1 MTPRPDS
8 PTSLLWRHQ
17 LKREHGHLLARLQQ
31 LESAGEQ
38 QGERIQ
44 KAESAAK
51 ETISRDI
58 AALTEQVRGL
68 SEGDFNQRLS
78 KMGEEVMSKLED
90 VQAEH
95 EATMIKVASLDKD
108 GAEVE
113 EERRKAVTREKALLQ
128 RVNETEKGLE
138 RYRENLQNVGR
149 QVDEINMSAIKTQL
163 ENLTQQVLSEGA
175 EMKRLEDSVH
185 MLEAANQELLKA
197 NERLVAEMARLAET
211 RNSAPAAQLV
221 SKPTSK
227 SASAESETPDADEL
241 DSESETPRKKKKKSH
256 KWAGGGADRDIIR
269 QNRESSRKSGKPI
282 QVSQRLPLVST
293 RQGVPPP
300 KSAPP
305 APKAQ
310 PSKRDSKAT
319 SKAATKPAAKPA
331 RKSDTHTVSKNTAK
345 STGKPARKSDTHA
358 VPKTTTKSAAKP
370 ARKSDSQTVLANER
384 KQPPKSTSSKP
395 AEKSEPR
402 ASKPFNNDTD
412 KPIVRSGKGW
422 YEIAVTPV
430 QSEQESQE
438 SGHVTITSAQVG
450 RSANIKDSLSASKR
464 PRGRPRKHA
473 LPEQDTP
480 VELGE
485 ENHRV
490 TRNARQHVEPS
501 SKSAVPSKRKANA
514 ETPRS
519 HTQRSKP
526 SRKKAKTT
534 RNRQDDEPNDIHPE
548 EEGEADQTDV
558 FASPVSS
565 PGQATPANGQASAND
580 PMRTLLEQAAQHQ
593 PKPTVPGRR
602 VIEQADDNL
611 LDVFSRGLP
620 YS

>member
-17 LKREHGHLLARLQQ
+17 LKREHGHLLTRLQQ

-51 ETISRDI
+51 ETVSRDI
-58 AALTEQVRGL
+58 AALTAQVRGL

-95 EATMIKVASLDKD
+95 EATMIKVASLDRD

-185 MLEAANQELLKA
+185 VLEAANQELLKA
-197 NERLVAEMARLAET
+197 NERLVAEMARLAEM
-211 RNSAPAAQLV
+211 RNSAPAAQPV
-221 SKPTSK
+221 PKPTSK
-227 SASAESETPDADEL
+227 STSAESETPDADEL

-282 QVSQRLPLVST
+282 QVPQRLPLVST

-319 SKAATKPAAKPA
+319 SKPATKPAAKPA
-331 RKSDTHTVSKNTAK
+331 RKSDTHAVSKSTAK

-358 VPKTTTKSAAKP
+358 VPKSTTKSAAKP

-384 KQPPKSTSSKP
+384 KQPPKSTSSKSTK
-395 AEKSEPR
+395 KSDPQ
-402 ASKPFNNDTD
+402 APKPSKQDTD
-412 KPIVRSGKGW
+412 KPIIRSGKGW

-430 QSEQESQE
+430 QSEPESQE
-438 SGHVTITSAQVG
+438 SG
-450 RSANIKDSLSASKR
+450 LSASRR

-485 ENHRV
+485 ESHRV
-490 TRNARQHVEPS
+490 TRNARQQVEPS
-501 SKSAVPSKRKANA
+501 SKNAVPSKRKANS
-514 ETPRS
+514 ETPGS

-526 SRKKAKTT
+526 SRTTKKAKTT
-534 RNRQDDEPNDIHPE
+534 RNGQNDEPNGIHP
-548 EEGEADQTDV
+548 EEGEADQIDV

-565 PGQATPANGQASAND
+565 PGQATPANHQTTGND

>member
-149 QVDEINMSAIKTQL
+149 QVDEINMSAIKAQL

-175 EMKRLEDSVH
+175 GMKRLEDSVH

-197 NERLVAEMARLAET
+197 NERLVAEMARLTET
-211 RNSAPAAQLV
+211 RNSAPAAQPV

-227 SASAESETPDADEL
+227 SASAESETPDVDEL
-241 DSESETPRKKKKKSH
+241 DSEGETPREKKKSH
-256 KWAGGGADRDIIR
+256 KWVGGGADRDIIR
-269 QNRESSRKSGKPI
+269 QNRESSRKSGKPL
-282 QVSQRLPLVST
+282 QVPQRLPLVST

-331 RKSDTHTVSKNTAK
+331 RKSDTHAVSKSTAK

-370 ARKSDSQTVLANER
+370 ARKSDSHTVLANER

-395 AEKSEPR
+395 TKKSDSQAP
-402 ASKPFNNDTD
+402 KPFKEDTD
-412 KPIVRSGKGW
+412 KPIIRSGKGW

-438 SGHVTITSAQVG
+438 SG
-450 RSANIKDSLSASKR
+450 LSASKR

-480 VELGE
+480 VEFGE
-485 ENHRV
+485 ESHRV
-490 TRNARQHVEPS
+490 TRNARQHVQPS
-501 SKSAVPSKRKANA
+501 SKSAVPSKRKANT
-514 ETPRS
+514 ETPGS

-526 SRKKAKTT
+526 SRTTKKAKTT
-534 RNRQDDEPNDIHPE
+534 RNGQDDEPNGTHPE
-548 EEGEADQTDV
+548 DAEADQTDV

-565 PGQATPANGQASAND
+565 PGQATPANHQATAND

-593 PKPTVPGRR
+593 PKPAVPGRR
-602 VIEQADDNL
+602 VIEQADDDL
-611 LDVFSRGLP
+611 LDIFSRGLP

>member
-1 MTPRPDS
+1 
-8 PTSLLWRHQ
+8 
-17 LKREHGHLLARLQQ
+17 
-31 LESAGEQ
+31 
-38 QGERIQ
+38 
-44 KAESAAK
+44 
-51 ETISRDI
+51 
-58 AALTEQVRGL
+58 
-68 SEGDFNQRLS
+68 
-78 KMGEEVMSKLED
+78 MGEEVMSKLED
-90 VQAEH
+90 VQADH

-149 QVDEINMSAIKTQL
+149 QVDEINMSAIKAQL

-197 NERLVAEMARLAET
+197 NERLVAEMAKLAET
-211 RNSAPAAQLV
+211 RNSAPAAQPV

-241 DSESETPRKKKKKSH
+241 DSEGEMPKGKKKKSH
-256 KWAGGGADRDIIR
+256 KWAGGGADRDVIR

-282 QVSQRLPLVST
+282 QVPQRLPLVST

-305 APKAQ
+305 ATKAQ

-319 SKAATKPAAKPA
+319 SKAAKKPA
-331 RKSDTHTVSKNTAK
+331 T
-345 STGKPARKSDTHA
+345 KPARKSDTHA
-358 VPKTTTKSAAKP
+358 VPKSTTKSAAKP
-370 ARKSDSQTVLANER
+370 ARISDSHTVLANER

-395 AEKSEPR
+395 TKKSDPQ
-402 ASKPFNNDTD
+402 APKPFKEDTD
-412 KPIVRSGKGW
+412 KPIIRSGKGW

-438 SGHVTITSAQVG
+438 SGYVTFTTALHEISADME
-450 RSANIKDSLSASKR
+450 DSLSASKR
-464 PRGRPRKHA
+464 PRGRPRKNA

-485 ENHRV
+485 ESHRV

-514 ETPRS
+514 ETPGS
-519 HTQRSKP
+519 HRQRSKP
-526 SRKKAKTT
+526 SRTTKKAKTT
-534 RNRQDDEPNDIHPE
+534 RNGQDDKLNGIHPE

-565 PGQATPANGQASAND
+565 PGQATPANHQATEND

-593 PKPTVPGRR
+593 SKPTVPGRR

>member
-8 PTSLLWRHQ
+8 PTSLLWGHQ

-31 LESAGEQ
+31 LESAGKQ

-44 KAESAAK
+44 KAESAAR
-51 ETISRDI
+51 ETVSRDI

-68 SEGDFNQRLS
+68 CEGDFNQRLS
-78 KMGEEVMSKLED
+78 KMGEEIMSKLED

-113 EERRKAVTREKALLQ
+113 EERRKALTREKALLQ
-128 RVNETEKGLE
+128 RVNEAEKGLE

-163 ENLTQQVLSEGA
+163 ENLTQQVLNEGA

-185 MLEAANQELLKA
+185 MLEAANEELLKA
-197 NERLVAEMARLAET
+197 NERLVAEMARMAET
-211 RNSAPAAQLV
+211 RNSAPAAQPI
-221 SKPTSK
+221 SKPTST

-241 DSESETPRKKKKKSH
+241 DSENEMPRKKKKKSH

-269 QNRESSRKSGKPI
+269 QNRESSRKSGKPL
-282 QVSQRLPLVST
+282 QVPQRQPLVST

-310 PSKRDSKAT
+310 PPKAGSKGT
-319 SKAATKPAAKPA
+319 SKAVTKPAAKPA
-331 RKSDTHTVSKNTAK
+331 RKSDTHAVSKSTPK
-345 STGKPARKSDTHA
+345 STAKPARKSDTHA
-358 VPKTTTKSAAKP
+358 VSKSTAKSAAKP
-370 ARKSDSQTVLANER
+370 ARKSDSHTVLAKER
-384 KQPPKSTSSKP
+384 KQPSKSAPSKP
-395 AEKSEPR
+395 AKKPESQTPKP
-402 ASKPFNNDTD
+402 SKNDTD
-412 KPIVRSGKGW
+412 KPIIRSGKGW

-430 QSEQESQE
+430 QSEIESQE
-438 SGHVTITSAQVG
+438 SGQ
-450 RSANIKDSLSASKR
+450 SASKR
-464 PRGRPRKHA
+464 PRGRPRKHP
-473 LPEQDTP
+473 LPEQETP
-480 VELGE
+480 VELGAE
-485 ENHRV
+485 GPRV
-490 TRNARQHVEPS
+490 TRNARQQVEPS
-501 SKSAVPSKRKANA
+501 SKDAGPQKRKRNA

-519 HTQRSKP
+519 HTQVSKP
-526 SRKKAKTT
+526 SRSTKKAKTT
-534 RNRQDDEPNDIHPE
+534 RNGQEDEPNDIHNKA
-548 EEGEADQTDV
+548 GEADQTDV

-565 PGQATPANGQASAND
+565 PGQATPGNPQTNESD

-593 PKPTVPGRR
+593 SKPAVPGRR
-602 VIEQADDNL
+602 VIQQADDNL

>member
-8 PTSLLWRHQ
+8 PTSLLWGHQ

-31 LESAGEQ
+31 LESAGKQ

-44 KAESAAK
+44 KAESAAR
-51 ETISRDI
+51 ETVSRDI

-78 KMGEEVMSKLED
+78 KMGEEIMSKLED

-113 EERRKAVTREKALLQ
+113 EERRKALTREKALLQ
-128 RVNETEKGLE
+128 RVNEAEKGLE

-163 ENLTQQVLSEGA
+163 ENLTRQVLNEGA

-185 MLEAANQELLKA
+185 MLEAANEELLNA
-197 NERLVAEMARLAET
+197 NERLVAEMARMAET
-211 RNSAPAAQLV
+211 RNSAPAAQPI
-221 SKPTSK
+221 SKPVST

-241 DSESETPRKKKKKSH
+241 DSENEMPRKKKKKKSH

-282 QVSQRLPLVST
+282 QVPQRQPLVST

-305 APKAQ
+305 A
-310 PSKRDSKAT
+310 SKAGFKGN
-319 SKAATKPAAKPA
+319 SKAATKSVAKLA
-331 RKSDTHTVSKNTAK
+331 RKSNTHAVSKSTSK
-345 STGKPARKSDTHA
+345 STAKPARKSDTHA
-358 VPKTTTKSAAKP
+358 VSKATAKSAAKP
-370 ARKSDSQTVLANER
+370 ARKSDSHTVLTKER
-384 KQPPKSTSSKP
+384 KQPSKSTSSKP
-395 AEKSEPR
+395 AKRTESQTP
-402 ASKPFNNDTD
+402 KPFKNDID
-412 KPIVRSGKGW
+412 KPIIRSGKGW

-430 QSEQESQE
+430 QSEMESQE
-438 SGHVTITSAQVG
+438 SGQ
-450 RSANIKDSLSASKR
+450 SASKR
-464 PRGRPRKHA
+464 PRGRPRKHP
-473 LPEQDTP
+473 LPEQETP
-480 VELGE
+480 VELGAE
-485 ENHRV
+485 GHRV
-490 TRNARQHVEPS
+490 TRNARQRAEPS
-501 SKSAVPSKRKANA
+501 SKGAVPQKRKRNA

-519 HTQRSKP
+519 HAQVSKP
-526 SRKKAKTT
+526 SRSTKKAKTA
-534 RNRQDDEPNDIHPE
+534 RNGQEDEPNDIHNE
-548 EEGEADQTDV
+548 AGEADQTDV

-565 PGQATPANGQASAND
+565 PGQATSGNPQTNETD

-593 PKPTVPGRR
+593 SKPAVPGRR
-602 VIEQADDNL
+602 VIQQADDNL

>member
-8 PTSLLWRHQ
+8 PTSLLWGHQ

-31 LESAGEQ
+31 LESAGKQ
-38 QGERIQ
+38 QGERIE
-44 KAESAAK
+44 KAESAAR
-51 ETISRDI
+51 ETVSRDI

-78 KMGEEVMSKLED
+78 KMGEEIMSKLED

-113 EERRKAVTREKALLQ
+113 EERRKALTREKALLQ
-128 RVNETEKGLE
+128 RVNEAEKGLE

-185 MLEAANQELLKA
+185 MLEAANEELLKA
-197 NERLVAEMARLAET
+197 NERLVAEMARMAET
-211 RNSAPAAQLV
+211 RNSAPAAQPI
-221 SKPTSK
+221 SKPVST

-241 DSESETPRKKKKKSH
+241 DSENEMPRKKKKKSH

-269 QNRESSRKSGKPI
+269 QNRESSRKSGKQI
-282 QVSQRLPLVST
+282 QVPQRQPLVST

-310 PSKRDSKAT
+310 LSKADSKST
-319 SKAATKPAAKPA
+319 SKAATKPVA
-331 RKSDTHTVSKNTAK
+331 
-345 STGKPARKSDTHA
+345 KPARKSDTHA
-358 VPKTTTKSAAKP
+358 VSKSTPKSTAKPARKSETHAVSKSTAKSAAKP
-370 ARKSDSQTVLANER
+370 ARKSDSHTVLTKES
-384 KQPPKSTSSKP
+384 KQPSKP
-395 AEKSEPR
+395 APSKAAKKTESQIP
-402 ASKPFNNDTD
+402 KPFKNDID
-412 KPIVRSGKGW
+412 KPIIRSGKGW

-430 QSEQESQE
+430 QSEIESQE
-438 SGHVTITSAQVG
+438 SGQ
-450 RSANIKDSLSASKR
+450 SASKR
-464 PRGRPRKHA
+464 PRGRPRKHP
-473 LPEQDTP
+473 LPEQETP
-480 VELGE
+480 VELGAE
-485 ENHRV
+485 GHRV
-490 TRNARQHVEPS
+490 TRNTRQQVEPS
-501 SKSAVPSKRKANA
+501 SKDAVPQKRKRNA

-519 HTQRSKP
+519 HAQVSKP
-526 SRKKAKTT
+526 SRSTKKAKTT
-534 RNRQDDEPNDIHPE
+534 RNGQEDEPNDIHNE
-548 EEGEADQTDV
+548 AGEVDQTDV

-565 PGQATPANGQASAND
+565 PGQATPGNRQAAEND

-593 PKPTVPGRR
+593 SKPAVPGRR
-602 VIEQADDNL
+602 VIQQADDNL

>member
-8 PTSLLWRHQ
+8 PTSLLWGHQ

-31 LESAGEQ
+31 LESAGKQ
-38 QGERIQ
+38 QGERIE
-44 KAESAAK
+44 KAESAAR
-51 ETISRDI
+51 ETVSRDI

-78 KMGEEVMSKLED
+78 KMGEEIMSKLED

-113 EERRKAVTREKALLQ
+113 EERRKALTREKALLQ
-128 RVNETEKGLE
+128 RVNEAEKGLE

-185 MLEAANQELLKA
+185 MLEAANEELLKA
-197 NERLVAEMARLAET
+197 NERLVAEMARMAET
-211 RNSAPAAQLV
+211 RNSAPAAQPI
-221 SKPTSK
+221 SKPVST

-241 DSESETPRKKKKKSH
+241 DSENEMPRKKKKKSH

-269 QNRESSRKSGKPI
+269 QNP
-282 QVSQRLPLVST
+282 
-293 RQGVPPP
+293 
-300 KSAPP
+300 
-305 APKAQ
+305 PKAQ
-310 PSKRDSKAT
+310 LSKADSKST
-319 SKAATKPAAKPA
+319 SKAATKPVA
-331 RKSDTHTVSKNTAK
+331 
-345 STGKPARKSDTHA
+345 KPARKSDTHA
-358 VPKTTTKSAAKP
+358 VSKSTPKSTAKPARKSETHAVSKSTAKSAAKP
-370 ARKSDSQTVLANER
+370 ARKSDSHTVLTKES
-384 KQPPKSTSSKP
+384 KQPSKP
-395 AEKSEPR
+395 APSKAAKKTESQIP
-402 ASKPFNNDTD
+402 KPFKNDID
-412 KPIVRSGKGW
+412 KPIIRSGKGW

-430 QSEQESQE
+430 QSEIESQE
-438 SGHVTITSAQVG
+438 SGQ
-450 RSANIKDSLSASKR
+450 SASKR
-464 PRGRPRKHA
+464 PRGRPRKHP
-473 LPEQDTP
+473 LPEQETP
-480 VELGE
+480 VELGAE
-485 ENHRV
+485 GHRV
-490 TRNARQHVEPS
+490 TRNTRQQVEPS
-501 SKSAVPSKRKANA
+501 SKDAVPQKRKRNA

-519 HTQRSKP
+519 HAQVSKP
-526 SRKKAKTT
+526 SRSTKKAKTT
-534 RNRQDDEPNDIHPE
+534 RNGQEDEPNDIHNE
-548 EEGEADQTDV
+548 AGEVDQTDV

-565 PGQATPANGQASAND
+565 PGQATPGNRQAAEND

-593 PKPTVPGRR
+593 SKPAVPGRR
-602 VIEQADDNL
+602 VIQQADDNL

>member
-1 MTPRPDS
+1 MAIYS
-8 PTSLLWRHQ
+8 
-17 LKREHGHLLARLQQ
+17 
-31 LESAGEQ
+31 
-38 QGERIQ
+38 
-44 KAESAAK
+44 
-51 ETISRDI
+51 ETVSRDI

-68 SEGDFNQRLS
+68 SEGDFNQRLF
-78 KMGEEVMSKLED
+78 KLGEEIMSKLED

-113 EERRKAVTREKALLQ
+113 EERRKALTRERALLQ
-128 RVNETEKGLE
+128 RVNEAEKGLE

-163 ENLTQQVLSEGA
+163 ENLTQQVLNEGA

-185 MLEAANQELLKA
+185 MLEAANEELLKA
-197 NERLVAEMARLAET
+197 NERLVAEMARMAET
-211 RNSAPAAQLV
+211 RNSAPAAQPI
-221 SKPTSK
+221 SKPTST

-241 DSESETPRKKKKKSH
+241 YSESETPRTKKKKSH

-282 QVSQRLPLVST
+282 QVPQRQPLVST

-310 PSKRDSKAT
+310 PPKAGSKGT
-319 SKAATKPAAKPA
+319 SKTATKPTAKPARKSDSHAVSKSTPKSTAKPA
-331 RKSDTHTVSKNTAK
+331 RKSDTPAVSKSTA
-345 STGKPARKSDTHA
+345 
-358 VPKTTTKSAAKP
+358 KSAAKP
-370 ARKSDSQTVLANER
+370 ARKSDSHTVLAKER
-384 KQPPKSTSSKP
+384 KQPSKSAPSKP
-395 AEKSEPR
+395 AKKTESQTP
-402 ASKPFNNDTD
+402 KPFKNDVD
-412 KPIVRSGKGW
+412 KPIIRSGKGW

-430 QSEQESQE
+430 QSEIESQE
-438 SGHVTITSAQVG
+438 SGQ
-450 RSANIKDSLSASKR
+450 SASKR
-464 PRGRPRKHA
+464 PRGRPRKHP
-473 LPEQDTP
+473 LPEQETP
-480 VELGE
+480 AELSAEGL
-485 ENHRV
+485 RV
-490 TRNARQHVEPS
+490 TRNARQQVEPT
-501 SKSAVPSKRKANA
+501 SKNAIPQKRKRNA

-519 HTQRSKP
+519 HTQVSKT
-526 SRKKAKTT
+526 SRATKKAKTA
-534 RNRQDDEPNDIHPE
+534 RNEQEDEPNDIHNE
-548 EEGEADQTDV
+548 AGEADQTDV

-565 PGQATPANGQASAND
+565 PGQSTSGNPQTNEND

-593 PKPTVPGRR
+593 SKPAVPGRR
-602 VIEQADDNL
+602 VIQQADDNL

>member
-1 MTPRPDS
+1 MTPRPVS
-8 PTSLLWRHQ
+8 PTSLFWGHQ

-31 LESAGEQ
+31 LESAGKQ

-51 ETISRDI
+51 ETVSRDI

-68 SEGDFNQRLS
+68 SEADFNQRLS

-113 EERRKAVTREKALLQ
+113 EERRKALTREKALLQ
-128 RVNETEKGLE
+128 RVNEAEKGLE
-138 RYRENLQNVGR
+138 KYRENLQNVGR

-163 ENLTQQVLSEGA
+163 ENLTQQVLNEGA

-185 MLEAANQELLKA
+185 MLEAANEELLKA
-197 NERLVAEMARLAET
+197 NERLVGEMARMAET
-211 RNSAPAAQLV
+211 RNSAPAAQPI

-241 DSESETPRKKKKKSH
+241 DSDGEAPRKKKKKSH

-269 QNRESSRKSGKPI
+269 QNRESSRKSAKQI
-282 QVSQRLPLVST
+282 QVPQRQPLIST

-305 APKAQ
+305 AQKAQ
-310 PSKRDSKAT
+310 PSKAGAKAT
-319 SKAATKPAAKPA
+319 SKAAKKPAAKPA
-331 RKSDTHTVSKNTAK
+331 RKSDTHAVSKSTAK
-345 STGKPARKSDTHA
+345 STAKPARKSDTHA
-358 VPKTTTKSAAKP
+358 VSKSTAKSAAKP
-370 ARKSDSQTVLANER
+370 ARKSDSHTVLASER
-384 KQPPKSTSSKP
+384 KQASKSAPSKP
-395 AEKSEPR
+395 AKKTESQAP
-402 ASKPFNNDTD
+402 KPFKNDID
-412 KPIVRSGKGW
+412 KPIIRSGKGW

-430 QSEQESQE
+430 QSEIESQE
-438 SGHVTITSAQVG
+438 SGQ
-450 RSANIKDSLSASKR
+450 SASKR
-464 PRGRPRKHA
+464 PRGRPRKHP
-473 LPEQDTP
+473 LPDQDTP
-480 VELGE
+480 VEVGA
-485 ENHRV
+485 ENHRI
-490 TRNARQHVEPS
+490 TRNARPQVES
-501 SKSAVPSKRKANA
+501 SPKPALPLKRKTNG

-519 HTQRSKP
+519 HAQVSRP
-526 SRKKAKTT
+526 SRSTKKAKTT
-534 RNRQDDEPNDIHPE
+534 RNGQDDEPNDINNQGE
-548 EEGEADQTDV
+548 EVEQTDV
-558 FASPVSS
+558 FASPMSS
-565 PGQATPANGQASAND
+565 PGQATPRSHQAAEND

-593 PKPTVPGRR
+593 SKPAVPGRR
-602 VIEQADDNL
+602 VIQQADDNL

>member
-8 PTSLLWRHQ
+8 PTSLLWGHQ
-17 LKREHGHLLARLQQ
+17 LKREHAHLLARLQQ

-51 ETISRDI
+51 ESVSRDI

-90 VQAEH
+90 VQVEH

-113 EERRKAVTREKALLQ
+113 EQRRKAVTREKALLQ
-128 RVNETEKGLE
+128 RVNEAEKGLE

-149 QVDEINMSAIKTQL
+149 QVDEINMSAIKAQL

-211 RNSAPAAQLV
+211 RNSAPAAQPV

-241 DSESETPRKKKKKSH
+241 DSENETPRKKKKKSH

-282 QVSQRLPLVST
+282 QVPERLPLVST

-305 APKAQ
+305 APKGQ
-310 PSKRDSKAT
+310 ISKRDSKAT

-331 RKSDTHTVSKNTAK
+331 AKPARKSDTHAVSKSTAK

-358 VPKTTTKSAAKP
+358 VSKSTKKSAAKP
-370 ARKSDSQTVLANER
+370 ARKSDSHTVLANER
-384 KQPPKSTSSKP
+384 KQPPKST
-395 AEKSEPR
+395 
-402 ASKPFNNDTD
+402 ASKPTKKSDHQAPKPFKEDTD
-412 KPIVRSGKGW
+412 KPIIRSGKGW
-422 YEIAVTPV
+422 YEIAVTPA
-430 QSEQESQE
+430 QSEIDSQE
-438 SGHVTITSAQVG
+438 SSQ
-450 RSANIKDSLSASKR
+450 SASKR
-464 PRGRPRKHA
+464 PRGRPRKHP
-473 LPEQDTP
+473 LPEQETP
-480 VELGE
+480 IDLDA
-485 ENHRV
+485 ENRRT
-490 TRNARQHVEPS
+490 TRNIRQHVEPS
-501 SKSAVPSKRKANA
+501 SKIAAPSKRKANE
-514 ETPRS
+514 ETSRS
-519 HTQRSKP
+519 HSQRSKP
-526 SRKKAKTT
+526 SRATKKAKTT
-534 RNRQDDEPNDIHPE
+534 RNDEPNGIQPE
-548 EEGEADQTDV
+548 DTEADQTDV

-565 PGQATPANGQASAND
+565 PDQATPEAHQATEND

-593 PKPTVPGRR
+593 PKPAVPGRR
-602 VIEQADDNL
+602 VIQQADDNL

>member
-1 MTPRPDS
+1 MTPRPVS
-8 PTSLLWRHQ
+8 PTSLFWGHQ

-31 LESAGEQ
+31 LESAGKQ

-51 ETISRDI
+51 ETVSRDI

-68 SEGDFNQRLS
+68 SEADFNQRLS

-113 EERRKAVTREKALLQ
+113 EERRKALTREKALLQ
-128 RVNETEKGLE
+128 RVNEAEKGLE
-138 RYRENLQNVGR
+138 KYRENLQNVGR

-163 ENLTQQVLSEGA
+163 ENLTQQVLNEGA

-185 MLEAANQELLKA
+185 MLEAANEELLKA
-197 NERLVAEMARLAET
+197 NERLVAEMARMAET
-211 RNSAPAAQLV
+211 RNSAPAAQPI

-241 DSESETPRKKKKKSH
+241 DSDGEAPRKKKKKSH

-269 QNRESSRKSGKPI
+269 QNRESSRKSAKQI
-282 QVSQRLPLVST
+282 QVPQRQPLIST

-305 APKAQ
+305 AQKAQ
-310 PSKRDSKAT
+310 PSKAGAKAT
-319 SKAATKPAAKPA
+319 SKAAKKPAAKPA
-331 RKSDTHTVSKNTAK
+331 RKSDTHAVSKSTAK
-345 STGKPARKSDTHA
+345 STA
-358 VPKTTTKSAAKP
+358 KSAAKP
-370 ARKSDSQTVLANER
+370 ARKSDSHTVLASER
-384 KQPPKSTSSKP
+384 KQASKSAPSKP
-395 AEKSEPR
+395 AKKTESQAP
-402 ASKPFNNDTD
+402 KPFKNDID
-412 KPIVRSGKGW
+412 KPIIRSGKGW

-430 QSEQESQE
+430 QSEIESQE
-438 SGHVTITSAQVG
+438 SGQ
-450 RSANIKDSLSASKR
+450 SASKR
-464 PRGRPRKHA
+464 PRGRPRKHP
-473 LPEQDTP
+473 LPDQDTP
-480 VELGE
+480 VEVGA
-485 ENHRV
+485 ENHRI
-490 TRNARQHVEPS
+490 TRNARPQVES
-501 SKSAVPSKRKANA
+501 SPKPALPLKRKTNG

-519 HTQRSKP
+519 HAQVSRP
-526 SRKKAKTT
+526 SRSTKKAKTT
-534 RNRQDDEPNDIHPE
+534 RNGQDDEPNDINNQGE
-548 EEGEADQTDV
+548 EVEQTDV
-558 FASPVSS
+558 FASPMSS
-565 PGQATPANGQASAND
+565 PGQATPRSHQAAEND

-593 PKPTVPGRR
+593 SKPAVPGRR
-602 VIEQADDNL
+602 VIQQADDNL